1 MLSANRMRPAM
12 LSRILRRA
20 ATAASL
26 ALVAMA
32 AANSPA
38 IAQTTKAPP
47 PPAAAPKAAEAK
59 SGLKVVV
66 AWARATPGG
75 SKIGAAFLE
84 IQGAPNADD
93 KLIGAS
99 SPIAQAVEL
108 HDHIKDGGVMRMRRI
123 ESIAIPA
130 GKTVT
135 FKPGGLHL
143 MLIDLKAPLVEGDA
157 FDITLTFEKAG
168 EIKVTAPVQKLGALK
183 GPSGPAVDDG
193 HGSGPG
199 SGPGMKH

>member
-1 MLSANRMRPAM
+1 MC
-12 LSRILRRA
+12 SRVVRRA
-20 ATAASL
+20 FTAASF
-26 ALVAMA
+26 ALVAIV
-32 AANSPA
+32 AANVPA
-38 IAQTTKAPP
+38 VSQTTKSPP
-47 PPAAAPKAAEAK
+47 PPAAAPKAADAK
-59 SGLKVVV
+59 TGLKVQV

-75 SKIGAAFLE
+75 AKIGAAFLE
-84 IQGAPNADD
+84 IQGAPDADD

-99 SPIAQAVEL
+99 SPVAQVVEL

-130 GKTVT
+130 GKAVT

-157 FDITLTFEKAG
+157 FDITLAFEKAG
-168 EIKVTAPVQKLGALK
+168 EIKVTAPVLKLGALK
-183 GPSGPAVDDG
+183 GPSGPVADDN